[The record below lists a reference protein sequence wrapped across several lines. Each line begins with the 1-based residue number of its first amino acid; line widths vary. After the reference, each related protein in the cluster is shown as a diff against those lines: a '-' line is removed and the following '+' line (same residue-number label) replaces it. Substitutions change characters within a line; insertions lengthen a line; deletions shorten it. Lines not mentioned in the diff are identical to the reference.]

1 MYQSLMTAM
10 KKILELTFKHDSYA
24 ECKMTKHSRL
34 NSFSMYLRCISNT
47 LQNANRFMLFA
58 ITFRSLLIQ
67 RMKKM
72 KIEIKMR
79 FNTLLMY

>member
-1 MYQSLMTAM
+1 MTM
-10 KKILELTFKHDSYA
+10 KKILELTFKHNSYA

-34 NSFSMYLRCISNT
+34 NLFSMYSRCISNT
-47 LQNANRFMLFA
+47 LQNADRFMLFA

-67 RMKKM
+67 RMR
-72 KIEIKMR
+72 KIKIRMRMR